1 MPSERRERV
10 NSERS
15 TGAWWQSGGLGRT
28 KQNKT
33 VKGPVKA
40 VVKAQNGG
48 DSEERRY

>member
-33 VKGPVKA
+33 VKA

-48 DSEERRY
+48 DSEERWY